1 MDTGAS
7 SLMPHGHHMAAVS
20 PSSFLEGKRDL
31 IDKKEHLFIEEQN
44 NFSVKSTNSLALR
57 SHCVV

>member
-7 SLMPHGHHMAAVS
+7 CLMPHGHHMAVVAR
-20 PSSFLEGKRDL
+20 RDL
-31 IDKKEHLFIEEQN
+31 IDEKDHLFIEEQN
-44 NFSVKSTNSLALR
+44 TFSVKSTNSLALK